1 MGDLG
6 NSENQSKYELVY
18 EGISLSGNT
27 IDKNLDNDKMICS
40 RLVIIRILI

>member
-1 MGDLG
+1 MGGLG

-27 IDKNLDNDKMICS
+27 IDRDLGNDKIICS
-40 RLVIIRILI
+40 WLVVIRILI